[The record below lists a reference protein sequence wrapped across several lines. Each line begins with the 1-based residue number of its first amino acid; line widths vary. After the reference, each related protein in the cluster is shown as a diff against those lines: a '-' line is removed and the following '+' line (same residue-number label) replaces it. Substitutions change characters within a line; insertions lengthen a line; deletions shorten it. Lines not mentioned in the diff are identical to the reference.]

1 MPSFAWRSDA
11 VFLQDT
17 RSTVDHHP
25 IRQSTELSFLS
36 RTPQPIVSMDY
47 LHEFQTSICLTGRS
61 TSSWT
66 AVCLVDSYF
75 EETADPGNDYL
86 MSEYDEADEG
96 GHKSRNLA
104 QRNVNS
110 NRLSRLDPREYFLRI
125 VKRRISR
132 TKEEWINTSYKIQS
146 SIHSGIYDSPIPVTP
161 RSSSLGSANE
171 KATLI
176 ENAEAWFRQTSRLL
190 SRLIAVL
197 SKSNDAWHKFVQ
209 RDLDLLNKEA
219 DHKTVVGIDG
229 CLCCISDSIEEMET
243 VLESMIQLERE
254 LENFQRKLS
263 FHVAV
268 DGGRAIKLQQWNVTI
283 LQFVSPMALAGSIM
297 QAGLVVGD
305 AYVWFLFL
313 TVLLTSL
320 TFSLSWFVRKWE
332 SFTSPLL
339 SPDPTLQLSSQEVRI
354 REREPFQPV
363 LDAATRLPS
372 SPDPMAQQ
380 AVAELKL
387 GGKRFSPMVSTES
400 STKLLWM

>member
-1 MPSFAWRSDA
+1 MSEKSLRERLRRSFKWNKSTHQTDQEDTPWIEETVLQLPGNENDRQGCLLDLFLDTLDRSPRLGYELPVFSRILNPAIFDQILSKGYDGSDKLAAWLHDQGAAGETREYNGPVSIATLDHILTLKRINEPRMKNAETRRIYIPNPSPTAIGILILRATKSLAPAFKSSIFHYLDMSTRIGLRLAVSPDEFTLEFHMPSFAWRSDA

-86 MSEYDEADEG
+86 MSEFDEADEG

-146 SIHSGIYDSPIPVTP
+146 SIHSGVS
-161 RSSSLGSANE
+161 
-171 KATLI
+171 
-176 ENAEAWFRQTSRLL
+176 
-190 SRLIAVL
+190 
-197 SKSNDAWHKFVQ
+197 
-209 RDLDLLNKEA
+209 
-219 DHKTVVGIDG
+219 GI
-229 CLCCISDSIEEMET
+229 ISM
-243 VLESMIQLERE
+243 
-254 LENFQRKLS
+254 
-263 FHVAV
+263 
-268 DGGRAIKLQQWNVTI
+268 
-283 LQFVSPMALAGSIM
+283 
-297 QAGLVVGD
+297 
-305 AYVWFLFL
+305 
-313 TVLLTSL
+313 
-320 TFSLSWFVRKWE
+320 FSLAFHN
-332 SFTSPLL
+332 
-339 SPDPTLQLSSQEVRI
+339 EVHSI
-354 REREPFQPV
+354 IGPFFRHQ
-363 LDAATRLPS
+363 
-372 SPDPMAQQ
+372 
-380 AVAELKL
+380 
-387 GGKRFSPMVSTES
+387 
-400 STKLLWM
+400 